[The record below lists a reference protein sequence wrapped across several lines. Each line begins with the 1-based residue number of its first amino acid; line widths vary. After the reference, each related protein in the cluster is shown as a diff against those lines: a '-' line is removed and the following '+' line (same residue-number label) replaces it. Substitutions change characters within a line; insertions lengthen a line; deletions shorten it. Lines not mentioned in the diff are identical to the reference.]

1 MKNKIAIGLI
11 LAASTAASFA
21 TITIPAGSG
30 TFLIQNEVDTF
41 ALHTTSMGAL
51 QKVTITLTAAASQ
64 TGTVISNNHTG
75 SATFTGAISANY
87 AVQLLGL
94 LSGGSI
100 SLSDSQSEIL
110 AAAASATY
118 NVSDSDTVT
127 VDITNPLL
135 LAFFTSPTPG
145 FGNIQATTLV
155 SSFAVTTS
163 PLSTP
168 YSVLSGGT
176 DSTAYTWNVVY
187 TVPEPSAALLGG
199 LGMLG
204 LLRRRRH

>member
-1 MKNKIAIGLI
+1 MKNKIAIGLM

-21 TITIPAGSG
+21 SVIIPAGSG
-30 TFLIQNEVDTF
+30 TFLTPGETDTF

-64 TGTVISNNHTG
+64 TGTLISNNDTG
-75 SATFTGAISANY
+75 TATFTGSIGASY

-94 LSGGSI
+94 ISGGSI
-100 SLSDSQSEIL
+100 SLSDSQSAIL

-127 VDITNPLL
+127 VEYTNPAV

-145 FGNIQATTLV
+145 TGNIQATTLA
-155 SSFAVTTS
+155 SAFTVTTS
-163 PLSTP
+163 PLNTA
-168 YSVLSGGT
+168 YGVSGGT
-176 DSTAYTWNVVY
+176 SSTAYTWNVVY
-187 TVPEPSAALLGG
+187 TVPEPSVALLGG